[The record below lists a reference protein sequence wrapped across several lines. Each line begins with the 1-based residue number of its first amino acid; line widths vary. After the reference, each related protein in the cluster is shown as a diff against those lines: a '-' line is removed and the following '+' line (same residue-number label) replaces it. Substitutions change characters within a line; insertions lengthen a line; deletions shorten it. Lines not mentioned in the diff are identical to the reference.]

1 MPKRRS
7 STNVRADAR
16 RNLARIVDVARATF
30 GKHGT
35 GVGMDEIARRA
46 GVGVGTLY
54 RHFPTKEALIAEI
67 VREQME
73 QIAKEASAYAEE
85 GDAGAAF
92 FAFLERLWRTGPQK
106 KALADAL
113 AGTPFE
119 VRAIV
124 AGSAKKLKDE
134 LRAMLSR
141 AQAAGA
147 VRRDV
152 EVTDVLALLG
162 ASLWATQRGG
172 ARDRL
177 FAILCDGLRPPRRRV
192 TV

>member
-1 MPKRRS
+1 MPKRP
-7 STNVRADAR
+7 TNVRADAR
-16 RNLARIVDVARATF
+16 RNLARIVEVARETF

-35 GVGMDEIARRA
+35 GVSMDEIARHA

-54 RHFPTKEALIAEI
+54 RHFATKEALIAEI

-73 QIAKEASAYAEE
+73 QIVKEASAHAEE
-85 GDAGAAF
+85 RDAGAAF
-92 FAFLERLWRTGPQK
+92 FAFLARLWRTGPQK

-119 VRAIV
+119 TRAIV
-124 AGSAKKLKDE
+124 AGSAKKLKVE
-134 LRAMLSR
+134 LATMLSR

-147 VRRDV
+147 VRDDV

-162 ASLWATQRGG
+162 ASLSAAQRGG

-177 FAILCDGLRPPRRRV
+177 FAILCDGLRRPRKRLSV
-192 TV
+192 